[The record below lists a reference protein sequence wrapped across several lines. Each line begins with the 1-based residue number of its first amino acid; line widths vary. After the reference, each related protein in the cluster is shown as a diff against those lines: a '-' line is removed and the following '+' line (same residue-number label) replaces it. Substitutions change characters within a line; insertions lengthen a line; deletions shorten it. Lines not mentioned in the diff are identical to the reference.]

1 MAVASL
7 LWVVF
12 MLWGC
17 LNESGT
23 SGGLVLR
30 LLPFLADFAY
40 TDKLVHGG
48 LHAVLA
54 TLLWWSQFLR
64 LRAMHKFGSGRDVL
78 KIMVFCACFGA
89 LIEGLQWAF
98 TATRSAEWID
108 ALANTTGAGLTVGF
122 WQMAMSCVQSKTKTK
137 A

>member
-7 LWVVF
+7 LWMVF

-17 LNESGT
+17 LNESGA

-30 LLPFLADFAY
+30 LLPFLADVAY
-40 TDKLVHGG
+40 ADKLVHGS

-54 TLLWWSQFLR
+54 TLLWWSRFLR
-64 LRAMHKFGSGRDVL
+64 LRAMHKLGSGRDAL